1 MRFRG
6 GVRQPIDFCV
16 NRTSPSNVVISQGSP
31 EEKRPVHKIAQGE
44 GHFDRYRCCCRV
56 TGTWQISFAKATCS
70 CDVTNFR
77 LTDIAECD
85 LYMTRDFVQRRVRT
99 EVATRDKNDCA
110 TGHRTEAGW
119 RNVINVRLLVK
130 HDAECSLHSYFC
142 RQWFYLVIRGN
153 QQMTSAAT
161 SHVGFAVQ
169 QLPLIWSHLHSVRL
183 PSAGHQCHFGKGTD
197 RCRHSP
203 CQGLSLP
210 RSIRTLCARR
220 NVFAVM

>member
-31 EEKRPVHKIAQGE
+31 EEKRRVHNIAQGE

-56 TGTWQISFAKATCS
+56 TGTWQISFAKDTCS

-77 LTDIAECD
+77 LTDIVECD

-130 HDAECSLHSYFC
+130 HECRMQPTFVFLQTMVLFSHPWKSADDQCSDKSRGFC
-142 RQWFYLVIRGN
+142 CPAAATYLVALTQR
-153 QQMTSAAT
+153 S
-161 SHVGFAVQ
+161 FAFCGSPVSLRQ
-169 QLPLIWSHLHSVRL
+169 
-183 PSAGHQCHFGKGTD
+183 GH
-197 RCRHSP
+197 
-203 CQGLSLP
+203 
-210 RSIRTLCARR
+210 
-220 NVFAVM
+220 